1 MGCGCLGK
9 KKVEIL
15 SKIKEANDNNY
26 NLPNIINHQS
36 SSNLSDDNEEDVNHN
51 KRENNNN
58 SHNNNNNSPQNNNNN
73 NNAEIQSIPINVVS
87 NHNNQNPRNNNNDN
101 NHNNNNNNSNNNVN
115 NINNNS
121 NQNNSNNNNLMNNL
135 QNIINNISEENNF
148 NLGPA
153 YEPYLQSKQDE
164 NFNYKEIEN
173 EYVGEGVKRM
183 KGYISP
189 FSYQELEKIREDFW
203 SSRIEGNKAIWEV
216 LHTICNDN
224 TLSLDDIDS
233 FMKSSNIVTYKG
245 CINVTYDS
253 KGFLY
258 EIPNYCINDPLQ
270 YEKKIEED
278 KVMPKKENIEIKI
291 RCFSD
296 EGKIKINNYEK
307 VEKLKQMVAECKTF
321 KNKYILEKIR
331 LFFGGKELNNENQLW
346 FYNIENKSII
356 QMLAKVLEKKKEN
369 ENNISII
376 SKNQCLKSRALSG
389 VTLSGENQNNEN
401 DYNDNLQET
410 FTEQNKLLIKVKNK

>member
-15 SKIKEANDNNY
+15 SKIKEANENNY
-26 NLPNIINHQS
+26 EIPNIVHRHQS
-36 SSNLSDDNEEDVNHN
+36 SSNISDDNEEERRSN

-58 SHNNNNNSPQNNNNN
+58 NNVNNNNNNLNAPQNNNNN
-73 NNAEIQSIPINVVS
+73 PSEIPIPINVIPDNN
-87 NHNNQNPRNNNNDN
+87 NHNSPNSNSNSNN
-101 NHNNNNNNSNNNVN
+101 NHNNNNNN
-115 NINNNS
+115 NNS
-121 NQNNSNNNNLMNNL
+121 NQNNNNSNNNNSNYLNNL
-135 QNIINNISEENNF
+135 QNFLNNISEENNI

-164 NFNYKEIEN
+164 SFNYKEVDN

-189 FSYQELEKIREDFW
+189 VSYQELEKIREDFW

-258 EIPNYCINDPLQ
+258 EIPNYCINDPVQ
-270 YEKKIEED
+270 YEKKIEDE
-278 KVMPKKENIEIKI
+278 KKMPNKENIEVKI

-296 EGKIKINNYEK
+296 EVKIKSNNYEK
-307 VEKLKQMVAECKTF
+307 IEKLKEMISGNKTF
-321 KNKYILEKIR
+321 KNKYVLDNVR
-331 LFFGGKELNNENQLW
+331 LFFGGKELQNEKQLW
-346 FYNIENKSII
+346 FYNIENKSIV
-356 QMLAKVLEKKKEN
+356 QMLAKPMTKKIEN

-401 DYNDNLQET
+401 DDNDNLQET

>member
-26 NLPNIINHQS
+26 ILPNIINHQS

-87 NHNNQNPRNNNNDN
+87 NHNNQNSQNNNNDN

-331 LFFGGKELNNENQLW
+331 LFFGGKELNNEKQLW

-356 QMLAKVLEKKKEN
+356 QMLAKVLEKKNEN